1 MNLYKTIMML
11 ATSAL
16 IGVATGSATA
26 AQFTDADDEELS
38 HQVETQSSDGFDQR
52 LLLEFVNGNRD
63 PIEAMLGDDARTRM
77 DKREPLEPLGP
88 YATCTE
94 LYDRVTLILEHAR
107 PERQPFYQ
115 DPATAA
121 FSAIG
126 IVGAPGFYLLGAS
139 QYMRIKERTYVEDVQ
154 RRTEILRRRLADKRC
169 FYD

>member
-26 AQFTDADDEELS
+26 AQFTDPEDGGLS
-38 HQVETQSSDGFDQR
+38 HQVEPQLDDSFDER

-63 PIEAMLGDDARTRM
+63 PIEAMLGDDARTRAN
-77 DKREPLEPLGP
+77 KREPLEPLGP

-94 LYDRVTLILEHAR
+94 LYDRVTLLMEHAR

-126 IVGAPGFYLLGAS
+126 IVAAPGFYLLGAS
-139 QYMRIKERTYVEDVQ
+139 QYMRVKEGTYVKEVQ
-154 RRTEILRRRLADKRC
+154 HRIEILRRRLADKRC